1 MNRVACFFLV
11 FALFFATAGHA
22 QNVHSIKLF
31 RSGDQTSFPILPLG
45 GSDQLELHF
54 DDLDGDVKNY
64 YYAFQL
70 CNADWTPALWN
81 TFDYIKG
88 FQNVR
93 ITTYRNSSLSNTRYT
108 HYQAQLPDRN
118 SVPTRSGNY
127 VLKVFLNGDTSR
139 TVFRRRFV
147 VADNKATVGA
157 QVQQPFNAK
166 LFRTG
171 QKLVIAV
178 NTDARTKVMS
188 PTDLKIVVLQNNNWT
203 TSFSIDRPTVYRNN
217 YYEYSDEA
225 YTALPSIREFRWS
238 DLRSFRLQSERVQDI
253 QVQGNKTFVTVN
265 PDKTRADQGYVYYR
279 DLNGAYTLE
288 PLENLNPF
296 WQTDY
301 ATVRFS
307 YFPPENKAFAG
318 QDLYLFGEF
327 TNWAADTSARLQF
340 NADRG
345 AYEKTLMLKQGYYSY
360 AYATMPAGK
369 RALPDFTNT
378 EGNFWNAENSYTVL
392 VYFRPFGARSDEL
405 IGTTTINSLVSRPG
419 GL

>member
-1 MNRVACFFLV
+1 MKRIACFILFL
-11 FALFFATAGHA
+11 FLLATHWSAA
-22 QNVHSIKLF
+22 QNIHSIKLF
-31 RSGDQTSFPILPLG
+31 RTGDQTTFPILQLG
-45 GSDQLELHF
+45 GSDLLELHF
-54 DDLDGDVKNY
+54 DDLDADIKNY

-70 CNADWTPALWN
+70 CNADWSPALWN

-127 VLKVFLNGDTSR
+127 ILKVFLNGDTSK

-147 VADNKATVGA
+147 VTDNKVTVGA

-166 LFRTG
+166 LYRSG
-171 QKLVIAV
+171 QKLVVAV
-178 NTDARTKVMS
+178 NTDARVKVMS
-188 PTDLKIVVLQNNNWT
+188 PTDLKVVVLQNNNWT
-203 TSFSIDRPTVYRNN
+203 TSFGIDRPTIYRNN

-225 YTALPSIREFRWS
+225 FTALPSIREFRWS

-253 QVQGNKTFVTVN
+253 QVVGNKTSVTIN
-265 PDKTRADQGYVYYR
+265 PDKTRADLGYVYYR
-279 DLNGAYTLE
+279 DLNGSYTLE
-288 PLENLNPF
+288 PLENINPF

-301 ATVRFS
+301 ASVRFS
-307 YFPPENKAFAG
+307 YFPPENKVLPG
-318 QDLYLFGEF
+318 QDLYIFGEF
-327 TNWAADTSARLQF
+327 TNWAADTSALMQF
-340 NADRG
+340 NAERG
-345 AYEKTLMLKQGYYSY
+345 AYEKTLLLKQGYYSY

-369 RALPDFTNT
+369 KVFPDFTQT
-378 EGNFWNAENSYTVL
+378 EGNFWNAENSYTIL
-392 VYFRPFGARSDEL
+392 VYFRPFGARADEL
-405 IGTTTINSLVSRPG
+405 IGATTVNSLVARPG

>member
-1 MNRVACFFLV
+1 MKRVACFFLLLS
-11 FALFFATAGHA
+11 LFIASGARA
-22 QNVHSIKLF
+22 QQIQSIKLF

-70 CNADWTPALWN
+70 CNADWTPAMWN

-118 SVPTRSGNY
+118 SVPTKSGNY

-147 VADNKATVGA
+147 VADNKANVGA

-171 QKLVIAV
+171 QKLLIAV

-265 PDKTRADQGYVYYR
+265 PDKTRAEQNYVYYR

-307 YFPPENKAFAG
+307 YFPPENKPVTG

-327 TNWAADTSARLQF
+327 TNWAADTSARMQF

-345 AYEKTLMLKQGYYSY
+345 AYEKNLVLKQGYYSY

-392 VYFRPFGARSDEL
+392 VYFRPFGARADEL
-405 IGTTTINSLVSRPG
+405 IGTTTINSLVARPG